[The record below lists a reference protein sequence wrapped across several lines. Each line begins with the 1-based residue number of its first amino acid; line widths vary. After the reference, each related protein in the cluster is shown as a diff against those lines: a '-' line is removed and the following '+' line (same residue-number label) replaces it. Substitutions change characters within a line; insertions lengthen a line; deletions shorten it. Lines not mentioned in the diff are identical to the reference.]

1 MPLVTVREADL
12 SGPDARVAGDLIRAY
27 LVQTE
32 SEKISHLGT
41 GATVLS
47 EAHEREVADL
57 DGVHAGAAVLLA
69 EVDGVPSGVVVI
81 RTSESELKR
90 FWTAPG
96 ARGLGVGSALLDA
109 AIASCRGDVRLSVW
123 EWRAPALRLY
133 ESRGF
138 VRVDSWE
145 DRAGLVCMVRR
156 AA

>member
-12 SGPDARVAGDLIRAY
+12 SGPDARVAGELIRAY

-32 SEKISHLGT
+32 REILSHLGT
-41 GATVLS
+41 GTAVLS

-57 DGVHAGAAVLLA
+57 GGAYAGAAVLLA

-109 AIASCRGDVRLSVW
+109 AIASCPGDARLSVW

>member
-12 SGPDARVAGDLIRAY
+12 SGPDAGVAGELIRAY

-32 SEKISHLGT
+32 TEKLAHLGT
-41 GATVLS
+41 GSLVLS
-47 EAHEREVADL
+47 AAHEREVADPG
-57 DGVHAGAAVLLA
+57 GVYAGAAVLLA
-69 EVDGVPSGVVVI
+69 EVDEAPSGVVVI
-81 RTSESELKR
+81 RRSERELKR
-90 FWTAPG
+90 FWTAPE

-109 AIASCRGDVRLSVW
+109 AIELCPGDVRLSVW

-145 DRAGLVCMVRR
+145 DRAGLVCMIR